1 MKIFKYKILSLVCLN
16 VLNKKSDSMM
26 SRLLNTF
33 NKNKNENKFNN
44 PENSEIS
51 IDNKKINDKPK
62 IFLLVNFINKNDK
75 DGKDELLGFVE
86 EKVIKYINENK
97 KLVTIFIDS
106 NKKNAQEFKTKL
118 KDLGGD
124 DYTLHKNINNLELF
138 VSETSFFG
146 NIKISQIIPEKSQE
160 EEKNIL
166 LNKTLFKMEE
176 QVYTKLQ
183 ENLIEPLTIKF
194 DHTCKTDFINQLMIE
209 EFKKTLQ
216 ETINLDKD
224 SGHLNIKIYA
234 LINSKTEKELNEKQ
248 QQDKLEKQTTKLLL
262 PIYLVENL
270 NKKNNNKEYTI
281 LLNEPINTFHKKI
294 NMTFEITVAPKN
306 LNKCI

>member
-26 SRLLNTF
+26 NRLLNTF
-33 NKNKNENKFNN
+33 NNNENKFNN
-44 PENSEIS
+44 PENSKIL
-51 IDNKKINDKPK
+51 IDNEKINDKPK

-75 DGKDELLGFVE
+75 DGQGRLLHFVE

-106 NKKNAQEFKTKL
+106 NKKNAQEFKKKL
-118 KDLGGD
+118 KDLGGQN
-124 DYTLHKNINNLELF
+124 YTLHKNINNLELF

-146 NIKISQIIPEKSQE
+146 KITTSQIIPEKSQE

-166 LNKTLFKMEE
+166 LNKTLFNMEE

-183 ENLIEPLTIKF
+183 ENLIQPLKEKF
-194 DHTCKTDFINQLMIE
+194 DHTCKTDFVNQLMIE
-209 EFKKTLQ
+209 EFKKILE
-216 ETINLDKD
+216 ETIKLDKD

-248 QQDKLEKQTTKLLL
+248 QQDKLEEQKTKLLL

-281 LLNEPINTFHKKI
+281 LLNEPKNTFNKKI